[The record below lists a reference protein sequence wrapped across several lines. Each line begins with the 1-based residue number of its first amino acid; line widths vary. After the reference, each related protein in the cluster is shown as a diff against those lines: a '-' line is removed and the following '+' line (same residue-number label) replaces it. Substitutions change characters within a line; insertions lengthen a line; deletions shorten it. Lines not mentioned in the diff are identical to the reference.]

1 MKNFSDLSDWH
12 IDVSD
17 PAKLSVGFPGQVTP
31 TKDDEIFLDKLST
44 AILEEFS
51 KNDDDKFSINVEN
64 LRYRVQHMMNKK
76 FAVRAI
82 GECPNF
88 EVLNIPLPYRRL
100 MLSKSSSSVGGLII
114 VCGTTGSGKTSTAA
128 ALLKETLNTTGGFS
142 LTVEDP
148 IEYIIRGFHG
158 TGGYCEQM
166 DATKL
171 GYEAAL
177 TRSLRCFPSTGH
189 SLLFFGEVRDKNA
202 ASELL
207 KFAINGQV
215 VITTLHSNDIPSA
228 IQRMISLAGEDKN
241 ARYLLSQSLLLVI
254 HQKMDHSGEQ
264 KKVMM
269 TALDVDLT
277 ARSIIMNDESLN
289 LGDLIR
295 KTENRLKTDN
305 PVRAVA

>member
-12 IDVSD
+12 IDVND
-17 PAKLSVGFPGQVTP
+17 PTKLSVGFPGQVTP
-31 TKDDEIFLDKLST
+31 TNDDEEFLASLSK
-44 AILEEFS
+44 AIWDEFS
-51 KNDDDKFSINVEN
+51 NGGDDKFSFSIEDK
-64 LRYRVQHMMNKK
+64 RYRVQHMMDKK
-76 FAVRAI
+76 FAVRSI
-82 GECPNF
+82 GECPTF
-88 EVLNIPLPYRRL
+88 DALKIPLAYRKL
-100 MLSKSSSSVGGLII
+100 MLSKSSSTTGGLII
-114 VCGTTGSGKTSTAA
+114 ICGTTGSGKTSTAA
-128 ALLKETLNTTGGFS
+128 SLLKETLNTTGGFS

-166 DATKL
+166 NATKL

-189 SLLFFGEVRDKNA
+189 SLLFFGEVRDKKA

-215 VITTLHSNDIPSA
+215 VITTMHANDIQTG

-241 ARYLLSQSLLLVI
+241 AKYLLSQSLLLVV
-254 HQKMDHSGEQ
+254 HQKMDHSGDE
-264 KKVMM
+264 KRVTM

-277 ARSIIMNDESLN
+277 VRSIIMNDESLN
-289 LGDLIR
+289 LGDLIKR
-295 KTENRLKTDN
+295 TENKLK
-305 PVRAVA
+305 VEGAARAAS